1 MKLSFARSAVLSLA
15 ILGTSVAP
23 AQEHITPLSTVRQD
37 LRRAT
42 TERATNLADIERLL
56 ARPEARQEL
65 AKARVSPETAQKAI
79 SLLNDEELARLAAR
93 ARTAEQDVQGG
104 LLIGLLAII
113 GAITVIIIVAALVA

>member
-1 MKLSFARSAVLSLA
+1 MKLSFPRSALLSLA
-15 ILGTSVAP
+15 ILFSTSAP
-23 AQEHITPLSTVRQD
+23 AQEHIAPLSAVRQD
-37 LRRAT
+37 LQRTASQ
-42 TERATNLADIERLL
+42 RATNLADIERLL

-65 AKARVSPETAQKAI
+65 AKARLNPEQAQKAI

-113 GAITVIIIVAALVA
+113 GAITVILIVAALVA

>member
-1 MKLSFARSAVLSLA
+1 MKLSFPRSALLSLA
-15 ILGTSVAP
+15 ILFSTSAP
-23 AQEHITPLSTVRQD
+23 AQEHIAPLSAVRQD
-37 LRRAT
+37 LQRTASQ
-42 TERATNLADIERLL
+42 RATNLADVERLL

-65 AKARVSPETAQKAI
+65 AKARLNPEQAQKAI

-113 GAITVIIIVAALVA
+113 GAITVILIVAALVA